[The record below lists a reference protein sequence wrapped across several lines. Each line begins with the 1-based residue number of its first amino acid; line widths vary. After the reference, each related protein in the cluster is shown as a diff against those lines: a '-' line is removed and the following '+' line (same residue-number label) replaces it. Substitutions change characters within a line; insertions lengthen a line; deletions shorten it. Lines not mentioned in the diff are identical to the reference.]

1 MKALY
6 SSLLASVVLLAACS
20 ESKAPQAPEAKPVT
34 IEAPAGRYQLDAT
47 HAGLVFSVQHLGLS
61 NYLMRFTDY
70 DVSLN
75 LEPDNLEASS
85 VSVTIDPT
93 SVSTDYRGDFK
104 ATHPD
109 SPFSGWE
116 EALAQSP
123 KFLNAGEYP
132 IIRYTST
139 AVIPQPDG
147 TLTINGQLEMLGQT
161 RPVSLQ
167 ARVVGSRAEHPF
179 IGIGAVGFSA
189 TGTFKR
195 SDFGMNHLLEPPLV
209 GDTVTLR
216 FEGEMLQVVE

>member
-6 SSLLASVVLLAACS
+6 CSLLASVILLAACS
-20 ESKAPQAPEAKPVT
+20 ESKTPPAPEAKPVT
-34 IEAPAGRYQLDAT
+34 IEAPAGRYRLDST
-47 HAGLVFSVQHLGLS
+47 HASLIFSVRHLGLS

-70 DVSLN
+70 DITLDLVPEN
-75 LEPDNLEASS
+75 LSASS

-109 SPFSGWE
+109 SPYSSWE
-116 EALAQSP
+116 EDLAQSP
-123 KFLNAGEYP
+123 KFLNASEYP
-132 IIRYTST
+132 SIRYTST
-139 AVIPQPDG
+139 AVMPQPDG

-167 ARVVGSRAEHPF
+167 ASVVGSEAEHPF
-179 IGIGAVGFSA
+179 IGVGAVGFSA

-195 SDFGMNHLLEPPLV
+195 SDFGMNHLLNPPLV